1 MQLSPEQMEAMIA
14 KLKAEVF
21 DLKKKLALASD
32 GKLNFSELAVDLN
45 ASPTKELTEHS
56 QMGD

>member
-1 MQLSPEQMEAMIA
+1 MEAMIA